1 MPQSRLESGFVGW
14 KWLNK
19 LYIAENFG
27 KGSMASCLHPE
38 RHLNQRM
45 PTRLLMPP
53 MIRTYATSFHHPRIR
68 R

>member
-19 LYIAENFG
+19 PNIAENFG
-27 KGSMASCLHPE
+27 KGGMPSCLHPE
-38 RHLNQRM
+38 CRLNQWM

-53 MIRTYATSFHHPRIR
+53 MIQTYATSFRRPRITR
-68 R
+68 